1 MLRTRGWAA
10 WCAGVAVMWLSLS
23 AHAAMPAAGAMIR
36 NQAVATFR
44 ACLDDTCATVSD
56 EQRVSSNIVQT
67 LVQAVPG
74 IDLVSG
80 QQRIGQPGGRVL
92 FAHVLTNTGNDSDR
106 YQLCIN
112 NVAPQISAWQLYAD
126 DNSDG
131 QPDSLIPLM
140 DQTDAD
146 GCLDTPTALLAAGDS
161 LQVVIA
167 ADIAPSA
174 STGTSAALTV
184 QARSEANNAL
194 VASNTNQIALVNG
207 PVIDVV
213 KKIDSPYARSP
224 GGPLTVTLTWQN
236 TGTETA
242 TDVVIEDILPLQSV
256 AGVNAGLQYVPGS
269 ARWSSTGAL
278 VLTDDGDDGA
288 QGTAPL
294 TMDFCAYD
302 TGAVEVRCQD
312 RVRAVISRVTPGATA
327 SLTFAVT
334 VAPGLQD
341 GDRLLNTAR
350 YFYRNA
356 AGDLSFG
363 EPVPFDSNT
372 VALRIRSSAQTP
384 GVVANNDN
392 GDSNPGTDDL
402 SDSGNIVSH
411 AAVGQG
417 AQLTFSGVIWNTG
430 DGEDRF
436 DLRVFTNQNRTGG
449 ALADPFPAGTAFM
462 LLRADGYTPL
472 TDTNGNGL
480 PDTGPLPRPDS
491 NGLCPARFVVNS
503 AGDACGL
510 VVSVLVSLP
519 PDAVGGPR
527 HATLAAS
534 SVTDETVRNAVTLR
548 LADIVASTVDITND
562 RAADGSAPGEGAGPE
577 AAPVTVVPITP
588 GGSAMLVLVVN
599 NRGSVQD
606 NFDLSVSGSDFI
618 PGQLPAGWQVQLLS
632 DAGAGNCS
640 ATSAVL
646 SNTGLIP
653 GGQSRVVCARVTA
666 PASAGNG
673 QQSLYF
679 RALSPTTGAQDIKHD
694 AVQINTAPALSL
706 TPDQIGQV
714 MPGSHVLYVHQ
725 VTNTGSEPLSN
736 VLLTGD
742 PDAALDNGWSVVLFE
757 DTDGN
762 GDWGPAD
769 QPLPAGT
776 PLATVG
782 GDGILAVGE
791 SVTVFARVF
800 APANAAY
807 GITNTKTISAT
818 AQGVTLSV
826 SASAQDVSTVS
837 NTQVRLSKEQALDQN
852 CDGVPDGPGS
862 CTGAGCF
869 VYTRFQAVPGQHCV
883 IYRVTALNNGGET
896 MHQVTLNDRTQPFT
910 SMLAAATDCQSPSG
924 ACTGAVVAPADYGTG
939 DISVNVGE
947 LAAGETATLIFGL
960 RVE

>member
-1 MLRTRGWAA
+1 MQVTRWWTACFTVSVMLGL
-10 WCAGVAVMWLSLS
+10 VLSV
-23 AHAAMPAAGAMIR
+23 HAAMPAAGTFIR

-44 ACLDDTCATVSD
+44 ACLDDACATVSD

-74 IDLVSG
+74 IDLVSA

-92 FAHVLTNTGNDSDR
+92 FAHVLTNTGNDGDR

-112 NVAPQISAWQLYAD
+112 GVSSQISAWQLYAD

-131 QPDSLIPLM
+131 QPDSLTPLM

-146 GCLDTPTALLAAGDS
+146 GCLDNPTALLAAGDS
-161 LQVVIA
+161 LQVVIG

-174 STGTSAALTV
+174 STGSSAALTLL
-184 QARSEANNAL
+184 ARSEANNTL
-194 VASNTNQIALVNG
+194 TASNTHQIALVNG
-207 PVIDVV
+207 PIIDVV
-213 KKIDSPYARSP
+213 KKIDSTHARSP

-242 TDVVIEDILPLQSV
+242 TEVVIEDVLPLQSV
-256 AGVNAGLQYVPGS
+256 AGVSAGMQYVPGS
-269 ARWSSTGAL
+269 ARWSTTGAQ
-278 VLTDDGDDGA
+278 VLTDSDDGA

-302 TGAVEVRCQD
+302 IDAVEVRCQD

-327 SLTFAVT
+327 SLTFEVT
-334 VAPGLQD
+334 VAPGLPD
-341 GDRLLNTAR
+341 GDRLLNTAH
-350 YFYRNA
+350 YAYRNA
-356 AGDLSFG
+356 AGDQLFG

-372 VALRIRSSAQTP
+372 VALRVRSRAQAP
-384 GVVANNDN
+384 AVVANNDN
-392 GDSNPGTDDL
+392 GDSSIGADDL

-417 AQLTFSGVIWNTG
+417 AQLTFSGVVWNTG

-436 DLRVFTNQNRTGG
+436 DLRVVTDQNRTGG
-449 ALADPFPAGTAFM
+449 ALVAPFPAGTAFM

-491 NGLCPARFVVNS
+491 HGQCPARFVVNG
-503 AGDACGL
+503 AGDACGM

-527 HATLAAS
+527 HATLVAS
-534 SVTDETVRNAVTLR
+534 SVTDDTVRNALTLR
-548 LADIVASTVDITND
+548 LSDIVASTVDITND

-577 AAPVTVVPITP
+577 VTPVTVAPITP
-588 GGSAMLVLVVN
+588 GGTAMLVLVVN

-606 NFDLSVSGSDFI
+606 NFDLAVSGSNFI
-618 PGQLPAGWQVQLLS
+618 PGQLPAGWQVQLLA
-632 DAGAGNCS
+632 DASAGDCS

-653 GGQSRVVCARVTA
+653 GGQSRVICARISA

-725 VTNTGSEPLSN
+725 VRNTGSEPLSN
-736 VLLTGD
+736 VQVTGS

-769 QPLPAGT
+769 QPLPPGT
-776 PLATVG
+776 PLATAG

-807 GITNTKTISAT
+807 GITNLKTLSAT
-818 AQGVTLSV
+818 AQGITASV
-826 SASAQDVSTVS
+826 SDSAQDVSTVS

-852 CDGVPDGPGS
+852 CDGVPDGPGGCS
-862 CTGAGCF
+862 GAGCF

-910 SMLAAATDCQSPSG
+910 VLLAAATECQSPG
-924 ACTGAVVAPADYGTG
+924 GVCTGAVVAPADYGTG

-960 RVE
+960 RVQ

>member
-1 MLRTRGWAA
+1 MTRWGTAWLAGAVAA
-10 WCAGVAVMWLSLS
+10 GLGLAV
-23 AHAAMPAAGAMIR
+23 HAAMPVAGTLIR

-44 ACLDDTCATVSD
+44 ACLDDGCATVSD

-74 IDLVSG
+74 IELVSA

-112 NVAPQISAWQLYAD
+112 GVSSQISAWQLYAD
-126 DNSDG
+126 DDSDG
-131 QPDSLIPLM
+131 QPDSLTPLM

-161 LQVVIA
+161 LQVVIG

-174 STGTSAALTV
+174 STGTSAALAL

-194 VASNTNQIALVNG
+194 TASNSNQIALVNG

-213 KKIDSPYARSP
+213 KKISSPYARSP

-256 AGVNAGLQYVPGS
+256 AGISAGMQFVPGS

-278 VLTDDGDDGA
+278 TLTDSDDGA

-302 TGAVEVRCQD
+302 TGAAEIRCQD

-327 SLTFAVT
+327 SLTFEVT
-334 VAPGLQD
+334 VAPGLPD

-350 YFYRNA
+350 YAYSNA
-356 AGDLSFG
+356 AGDLAFG
-363 EPVPFDSNT
+363 DPVPFDSNT
-372 VALRIRSSAQTP
+372 VALRIRSRAQVP

-392 GDSNPGTDDL
+392 GDSSTGADDV
-402 SDSGNIVSH
+402 SDSGNIVPH

-436 DLRVFTNQNRTGG
+436 DLRVLADQHRTGG
-449 ALADPFPAGTAFM
+449 TLTDPFPAGTAFM

-491 NGLCPARFVVNS
+491 SGLCPARFVVNA

-527 HATLAAS
+527 HATLVAS
-534 SVTDETVRNAVTLR
+534 SVTDDTVRNAVTLR
-548 LADIVASTVDITND
+548 LSDVVASTVDITND

-577 AAPVTVVPITP
+577 ATPVTVAPITP

-632 DAGAGNCS
+632 DAGAGDCS

-653 GGQSRVVCARVTA
+653 GGQSRVICARITA
-666 PASAGNG
+666 PANAGSG

-679 RALSPTTGAQDIKHD
+679 RARSPTTGAQDIKHD

-725 VTNTGSEPLSN
+725 LSNTGSEPLSN
-736 VLLTGD
+736 VLLTVG
-742 PDAALDNGWSVVLFE
+742 PDAALDNGWSVSLFE

-791 SVTVFARVF
+791 SVTLFARVF

-910 SMLAAATDCQSPSG
+910 AMLAAATDCQSPAG
-924 ACTGAVVAPADYGTG
+924 ACTGAVVAPADFGTG

-960 RVE
+960 RVQ